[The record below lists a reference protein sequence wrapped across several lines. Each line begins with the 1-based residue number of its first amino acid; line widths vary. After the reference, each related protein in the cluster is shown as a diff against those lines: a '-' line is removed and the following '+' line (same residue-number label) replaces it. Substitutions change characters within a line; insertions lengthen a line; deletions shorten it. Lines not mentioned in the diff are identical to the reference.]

1 MGNGFVKDMVK
12 YLPSQIV
19 PGLVGLVSIPVVT
32 HIFPPQEYG
41 DYSLAA
47 ATVMILTTC
56 FGWLPTSVIRYYPA
70 YERDGR
76 LAAFHATILRLAAI
90 TITGVT
96 LLYYAFLMCT
106 RRWMSDGLWRLLMI
120 GGFLFAAT
128 CAFNLLQYVLRSKGA
143 AGRFSAFAVW
153 YSAAGFGLGIA
164 LILLL
169 GLGIEGLL

>member
-128 CAFNLLQYVLRSKGA
+128 CAFNLPGRYRRTHRMRKMWSNHATRQRSLREL
-143 AGRFSAFAVW
+143 FA
-153 YSAAGFGLGIA
+153 STGI
-164 LILLL
+164 
-169 GLGIEGLL
+169 GN